1 MSLENYGVLKG
12 KPKYSRRG
20 KGSNAHYQIL
30 VSDGKNEHRVAVN
43 VNSRVPPS
51 ELLYFADDN
60 FNHPITERLEQ
71 LKMGYNS
78 IEGSSRDMCL
88 DYVRG
93 GFFDPSKMLPLKCDI
108 PGPSN
113 DLNELIQKYVKRAIN
128 MKGGLIY
135 AFGERWGPESFLP
148 DSFFGFRPGSGIHD
162 IHMNQGNSKRWK
174 SDDAPCQDGG
184 LLIHLPEEDR
194 WVAIFLAFQSQC
206 FNTDDI
212 TGHCLADVPNVSDTS
227 KIPEKSHEICD
238 SDKDVSIENGSV
250 LIVGALVNP
259 AGVDS
264 GKESVTLFNASPN
277 PVNLQGW
284 SIKDA
289 SGRKSMLKGKVRAGS
304 GTRILFSGKGVILS
318 NSGGSISLYDNCG
331 NLMHEVKYSSR
342 EVRSGW
348 TIVF

>member
-1 MSLENYGVLKG
+1 MSLENYGILKA
-12 KPKYSRRG
+12 KPKDCKRG
-20 KGSNAHYQIL
+20 KGKSAHYQIL
-30 VSDGKNEHRVAVN
+30 VDDGKNEHRIAVN
-43 VNSRVPPS
+43 INSKVAPS

-60 FNHPITERLEQ
+60 FSHPIIEKLVSLE
-71 LKMGYNS
+71 MGYKS
-78 IEGSSRDMCL
+78 LDRSSRELRL

-93 GFFDPSKMLPLKCDI
+93 GLFDTSKMVPLECDV

-113 DLNELIQKYVKRAIN
+113 DLNELIQKYVEKAAAMDN
-128 MKGGLIY
+128 GMLY

-162 IHMNQGNSKRWK
+162 IHMNQGNSEKWQD
-174 SDDAPCQDGG
+174 DDAPYQDGG

-206 FNTDDI
+206 FNTDDM
-212 TGHCLADVPNVSDTS
+212 TGHCLPDVPVQKVPETS
-227 KIPEKSHEICD
+227 SQTCEVGETESTEA
-238 SDKDVSIENGSV
+238 GSV

-259 AGVDS
+259 EGVDS
-264 GKESVTLFNASPN
+264 GKESVTLFNASPKTID
-277 PVNLQGW
+277 LAGW
-284 SIKDA
+284 SLKDA
-289 SGRKSMLKGKVRAGS
+289 SGRKSNIKGKIRAGS

-318 NSGGSISLYDNCG
+318 NGGGTISLYDNQG
-331 NLMHEVKYSSR
+331 TFMHEVKYSSR

>member
-12 KPKYSRRG
+12 RPKYSRRG
-20 KGSNAHYQIL
+20 KGKNAHYQIL

-60 FNHPITERLEQ
+60 FSHPIIEKLGQ
-71 LKMGYNS
+71 LKMGYS
-78 IEGSSRDMCL
+78 TIGRSSRKMCL

-93 GFFDPSKMLPLKCDI
+93 GLFDTSQMLPLKSDI

-113 DLNELIQKYVKRAIN
+113 DLNELIQKYVKKAIN
-128 MKGGLIY
+128 MKGGMIY

-162 IHMNQGNSKRWK
+162 VHMNQGNSERWK
-174 SDDAPCQDGG
+174 CDDAPYQDGG

-206 FNTDDI
+206 FNTDDA
-212 TGHCLADVPNVSDTS
+212 TGHCLLNVPDISRV
-227 KIPEKSHEICD
+227 PERSYETCGAG
-238 SDKDVSIENGSV
+238 SPASIEDGSV

-277 PVNLQGW
+277 QVDLDGW
-284 SIKDA
+284 SIEDA
-289 SGRKSMLKGKVRAGS
+289 SGRRSLLKGKIRAGS

-331 NLMHEVKYSSR
+331 NLMHEVNYSRR